1 MNILAEIFSSKV
13 RSEFFRILFGLDSK
27 EYHLRELQ
35 RLSGFAIGTV
45 RQEAQKLTGLDLITK
60 RTHGNRTY
68 FYANKQHPLYNLF
81 HQIVLKTSG
90 LVSVLKD
97 HLHSEKIDY
106 AFIFGS
112 VSAGDENSQSDIDI
126 FIVGDIGLREV
137 SKMLKQPSEI
147 IGREINPY
155 VITPK
160 ELLEKKRN
168 NDHFISRVLE
178 SPKIMIKGT
187 ADDFE
192 KLG

>member
-1 MNILAEIFSSKV
+1 
-13 RSEFFRILFGLDSK
+13 
-27 EYHLRELQ
+27 
-35 RLSGFAIGTV
+35 
-45 RQEAQKLTGLDLITK
+45 
-60 RTHGNRTY
+60 
-68 FYANKQHPLYNLF
+68 
-81 HQIVLKTSG
+81 
-90 LVSVLKD
+90 
-97 HLHSEKIDY
+97 
-106 AFIFGS
+106 
-112 VSAGDENSQSDIDI
+112 
-126 FIVGDIGLREV
+126 
-137 SKMLKQPSEI
+137 MLKQPSET